1 MKEDDSMS
9 VAVGQQAPDAVL
21 VGGDRKAVKISDLR
35 GKPTV
40 LAFFPAAFTG
50 TCTKEMCR
58 FRDDLSRYNSLNAN
72 VVGISADTPFVLAE
86 FAKQN
91 QLTFPMLSDFNH
103 EAMQAFGVY
112 DGGFLGGLLKGIA
125 RRSVFVLDKNGKV
138 VYTWIADAPG
148 EPPYD
153 QVQAAVQQAQ

>member
-1 MKEDDSMS
+1 MP

-21 VGGDRKAVKISDLR
+21 VSGDRKAVKISDFR
-35 GKPTV
+35 GKATV

-58 FRDDLSRYNSLNAN
+58 FRDDLSRFNALNAN
-72 VVGISADTPFVLAE
+72 VIGISADTPFVLAE

-112 DGGFLGGLLKGIA
+112 DGAFLGGLLKGIA
-125 RRSVFVLDKNGKV
+125 KRSVFVLDKDGKI
-138 VYTWIADAPG
+138 VYTWLAEVPG
-148 EPPYD
+148 TEPPYD
-153 QVQAAVQQAQ
+153 EVQAAAQKAQ

>member
-1 MKEDDSMS
+1 MP

-58 FRDDLSRYNSLNAN
+58 FRDDLSRFNSLNAT

-86 FAKQN
+86 FAKQH

-112 DGGFLGGLLKGIA
+112 DGAFLGGLLKGIA
-125 RRSVFVLDKNGKV
+125 KRSVFVLDKNGRI
-138 VYTWIADAPG
+138 VYSWITDTPG
-148 EPPYD
+148 TEPPYD
-153 QVQAAVQQAQ
+153 EVQAAVQKLQ